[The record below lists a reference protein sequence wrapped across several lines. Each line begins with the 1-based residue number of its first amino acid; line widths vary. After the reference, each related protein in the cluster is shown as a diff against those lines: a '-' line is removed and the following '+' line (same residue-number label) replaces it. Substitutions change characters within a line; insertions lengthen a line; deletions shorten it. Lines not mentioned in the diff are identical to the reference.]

1 MNKQESATLL
11 AVLKVAYP
19 SFYAKQSE
27 QDIRAAVALYAELFA
42 DDDPREVA
50 AAVKSLIAS
59 RTSTFPP
66 VIGEIKAK
74 LGEIRQP
81 DRMQTQEAWA
91 LTCKAAAGNLPW
103 EKLPTLVQK
112 AIGSKSIL
120 REWGQIDSERFNT
133 VIYSQF
139 VKAYGTYDTRERER
153 AALPSDIRNLIDGVA
168 ERMSL
173 AGETQIKQLGGI
185 NETWR

>member
-1 MNKQESATLL
+1 MDINEAGFLMDILSI
-11 AVLKVAYP
+11 AYP
-19 SFYAKQSE
+19 SFYSRQSDKQKLAA
-27 QDIRAAVALYAELFA
+27 IRLYAEMFA

-50 AAVKSLIAS
+50 SAVKSLIAS

-91 LTCKAAAGNLPW
+91 LASKAAAGNLPW

-185 NETWR
+185 K

>member
-1 MNKQESATLL
+1 MDINEAGFLMDILSI
-11 AVLKVAYP
+11 AYP
-19 SFYAKQSE
+19 SFYSRQSDKQKLAA
-27 QDIRAAVALYAELFA
+27 IRLYAEMFA

-91 LTCKAAAGNLPW
+91 LTCKAAAGNLAW
-103 EKLPTLVQK
+103 EKLPALVQR

-120 REWGQIDSERFNT
+120 REWGMIDSERFNT
-133 VIYSQF
+133 VIYSNF
-139 VKAYGTYDTRERER
+139 IKAYGVYDTREKER
-153 AALPSDIRNLIDGVA
+153 DALPSDIRGVIDGMA
-168 ERMSL
+168 ERM
-173 AGETQIKQLGGI
+173 AMGGNTTQTKQL
-185 NETWR
+185 EA

>member
-1 MNKQESATLL
+1 MTSKEAAYVL
-11 AVLKVAYP
+11 AILRAAFP
-19 SFYAKQSE
+19 SFYKSQTDE
-27 QDIRAAVALYAELFA
+27 DIKASTRLWAEMFA
-42 DDDPREVA
+42 DDAPAEVS
-50 AAVKSLIAS
+50 AAVKDLIAT
-59 RTSTFPP
+59 RTSSFPP
-66 VIGEIKAK
+66 VIGEVKAK

-91 LTCKAAAGNLPW
+91 LTCKAAAGNLAW
-103 EKLPTLVQK
+103 EKLPALVQR

-153 AALPSDIRNLIDGVA
+153 AALPSDIRSLIDGVA

>member
-1 MNKQESATLL
+1 MNINEAGFLMDVLSA
-11 AVLKVAYP
+11 AYP
-19 SFYAKQSE
+19 QYYAKQSD
-27 QDIRAAVALYAELFA
+27 QTRLAAVALYAELFA

-91 LTCKAAAGNLPW
+91 LASKAAAGNLPW
-103 EKLPTLVQK
+103 EKLPPLVQK
-112 AIGSKSIL
+112 AIGSKTIL
-120 REWGQIDSERFNT
+120 RDWGLVDSERFNT

-139 VKAYGTYDTRERER
+139 VKAYGTYDTREKER
-153 AALPSDIRNLIDGVA
+153 AALPSDIRSLIDDVA
-168 ERMSL
+168 ERM
-173 AGETQIKQLGGI
+173 AMGGNPAQTKQL
-185 NETWR
+185 EA

>member
-50 AAVKSLIAS
+50 AAVKSLISS
-59 RTSTFPP
+59 RASTFPP

-74 LGEIRQP
+74 LGEIREP
-81 DRMQTQEAWA
+81 CRMQTQEAWA
-91 LTCKAAAGNLPW
+91 LASKAAAGNLPW
-103 EKLPTLVQK
+103 EKLPPLVQK
-112 AIGSKSIL
+112 AIGSKTIL
-120 REWGQIDSERFNT
+120 RDWGLVDSERFNT

-153 AALPSDIRNLIDGVA
+153 AALPSDIRSLIDDVA
-168 ERMSL
+168 ERM
-173 AGETQIKQLGGI
+173 AIGGNPAQTKQL
-185 NETWR
+185 EA

>member
-1 MNKQESATLL
+1 MVS
-11 AVLKVAYP
+11 
-19 SFYAKQSE
+19 
-27 QDIRAAVALYAELFA
+27 
-42 DDDPREVA
+42 
-50 AAVKSLIAS
+50 S
-59 RTSTFPP
+59 RTISISTLPMTMKP
-66 VIGEIKAK
+66 
-74 LGEIRQP
+74 
-81 DRMQTQEAWA
+81 MA
-91 LTCKAAAGNLPW
+91 LASKAAAGNLPW

-153 AALPSDIRNLIDGVA
+153 AALPSDIRSLIDGVA

-173 AGETQIKQLGGI
+173 AGETQIKQLGG
-185 NETWR
+185 